1 MMHLINL
8 SGVEQ
13 MNATQEKLIF
23 YTVFKDLDP
32 SSGFKMPQKKFF
44 GSKWLLYFLTSIGAP
59 LRKLLNPL
67 NTWTREVT
75 LQIKIIKSA
84 ILQYS

>member
-13 MNATQEKLIF
+13 MNTTQEKLIF

-32 SSGFKMPQKKFF
+32 SSGLKMLQKVFF
-44 GSKWLLYFLTSIGAP
+44 GSKWLLYFLPSIGASTHKVIEP
-59 LRKLLNPL
+59 FNHVD
-67 NTWTREVT
+67 T
-75 LQIKIIKSA
+75 
-84 ILQYS
+84 